1 MMTTTNIDFARC
13 PPVTPTDLITDRIAQ
28 AQLLERTGLRDAAQN
43 EYRMILSWLWTLL
56 VQDPDNPALYEQLA
70 AVQAALGD
78 ATDAQLSRRI
88 AAYLMRGQDG
98 PLLDH
103 DKRQ

>member
-1 MMTTTNIDFARC
+1 MTPTNIDLNVC
-13 PPVTPTDLITDRIAQ
+13 PPPAPPDLMTDRIAY
-28 AQLLERTGLRDAAQN
+28 AQLLERTGLRDAALD
-43 EYRMILSWLWTLL
+43 EYRLILSRLWTLL
-56 VQDPDNPALYEQLA
+56 VQDPDNPVLYEQLA

-88 AAYLMRGQDG
+88 AAYLTRGQDG
-98 PLLDH
+98 PLLDD

>member
-1 MMTTTNIDFARC
+1 VITSIIDFTSC
-13 PPVTPTDLITDRIAQ
+13 PPATQPDLITEHLAQ
-28 AQLLERTGLRDAAQN
+28 AQLLERDGLREAAQDQ
-43 EYRMILSWLWTLL
+43 YRTILSWLWTLL
-56 VQDPDNPALYEQLA
+56 IQDPDNPALYEQLA

-88 AAYLMRGQDG
+88 AAYLTRGHER

-103 DKRQ
+103 DKRH

>member
-1 MMTTTNIDFARC
+1 MSTTSIDFDSC
-13 PPVTPTDLITDRIAQ
+13 PPVTPSDLITQDLAQ
-28 AQLLERTGLRDAAQN
+28 AQFLEHNGLRHAAQDP
-43 EYRMILSWLWTLL
+43 YRLILSRLWTLL
-56 VQDPDNPALYEQLA
+56 VEEPDNPVLYEHLA

-88 AAYLMRGQDG
+88 AAYLTRGQRN
-98 PLLDH
+98 PLLDD